1 VGVTRSG
8 GTAATA
14 AGLERARRHARP
26 DNLTSLRRLDEELTR
41 HGWLVHGRAVREW
54 IADLGTLPYDASPV
68 GLGQAEWQESTEWR
82 MEPEWQPLQQP
93 VPQSEDERD
102 VHAPAD
108 SRVTVGA
115 RSRSGAHGTE
125 P

>member
-1 VGVTRSG
+1 VGVARSG

-68 GLGQAEWQESTEWR
+68 GLGQAEWQ
-82 MEPEWQPLQQP
+82 
-93 VPQSEDERD
+93 
-102 VHAPAD
+102 HAPWYSSAPP
-108 SRVTVGA
+108 RF
-115 RSRSGAHGTE
+115 
-125 P
+125 PPLC